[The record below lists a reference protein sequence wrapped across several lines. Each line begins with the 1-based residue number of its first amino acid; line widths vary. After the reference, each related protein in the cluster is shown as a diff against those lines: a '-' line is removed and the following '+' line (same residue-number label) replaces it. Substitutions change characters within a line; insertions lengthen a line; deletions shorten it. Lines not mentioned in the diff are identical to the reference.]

1 MIVSEIKVSG
11 IEDVE
16 KRLGNMK
23 KNAPTVV
30 SRAINRAIQNVKK
43 NMGKETSE
51 RYFITSG
58 EVKKTVNVT
67 KATKSRL
74 QAAAISQGAGIALS
88 KFKVNPKTPVRYRGA
103 SRSPKVYRAGVKKAG
118 GVKPLDGNPKSFVA
132 VMKSGHVGVFSR
144 TSAKSLPIKQLY
156 GPSVPQMVKTLW
168 IRSTA
173 TQTKRFKSELTRRS
187 TTFCEGGKTCR
198 QIFFYRRHL
207 LKL

>member
-58 EVKKTVNVT
+58 EVKRLSMSQKPQSHGFKPRQFRKVLELPCQN
-67 KATKSRL
+67 SR
-74 QAAAISQGAGIALS
+74 
-88 KFKVNPKTPVRYRGA
+88 
-103 SRSPKVYRAGVKKAG
+103 
-118 GVKPLDGNPKSFVA
+118 
-132 VMKSGHVGVFSR
+132 
-144 TSAKSLPIKQLY
+144 
-156 GPSVPQMVKTLW
+156 
-168 IRSTA
+168 
-173 TQTKRFKSELTRRS
+173 
-187 TTFCEGGKTCR
+187 
-198 QIFFYRRHL
+198 
-207 LKL
+207 

>member
-1 MIVSEIKVSG
+1 MIVSEIKASG

-103 SRSPKVYRAGVKKAG
+103 SRTPKVYRAGVKKAG

-156 GPSVPQMVKTLW
+156 GPSVPQMVKNEDIMDKINRDANETL
-168 IRSTA
+168 
-173 TQTKRFKSELTRRS
+173 QKRIDAEINNLLRR
-187 TTFCEGGKTCR
+187 G
-198 QIFFYRRHL
+198 
-207 LKL
+207 

>member
-156 GPSVPQMVKTLW
+156 GPSVPQMVTLW

-173 TQTKRFKSELTRRS
+173 TQTKRFKNELTRRS

>member
-30 SRAINRAIQNVKK
+30 SRAINRAVRNVKK

-58 EVKKTVNVT
+58 EVKKTVNVV

-74 QAAAISQGAGIALS
+74 KAAAITQGAGIALS
-88 KFKVNPKTPVRYRGA
+88 KFKVNPKTPVRYHGS
-103 SRSPKVYRAGVKKAG
+103 SRTPKVYLAGVKKAG
-118 GVKPLDGNPKSFVA
+118 GVKPLDGNPKPFIA
-132 VMKSGHVGVFSR
+132 VMGSGHVGVFSR
-144 TSAKSLPIKQLY
+144 RPRKVIQSNSY
-156 GPSVPQMVKTLW
+156 
-168 IRSTA
+168 TA
-173 TQTKRFKSELTRRS
+173 RLFRRW
-187 TTFCEGGKTCR
+187 
-198 QIFFYRRHL
+198 
-207 LKL
+207 

>member
-1 MIVSEIKVSG
+1 
-11 IEDVE
+11 
-16 KRLGNMK
+16 MK

-88 KFKVNPKTPVRYRGA
+88 KIKVNPKTPVRYREA
-103 SRSPKVYRAGVKKAG
+103 SSSPKEYRAGGKKAAQ
-118 GVKPLDGNPKSFVA
+118 PPDGNPKSFAA
-132 VMKSGHVGVFSR
+132 VMKSGHVGVSSR
-144 TSAKSLPIKQLY
+144 TSAKCLPIKQLY
-156 GPSVPQMVKTLW
+156 GPSVPQMVKNEDIMDKINRDANETL
-168 IRSTA
+168 
-173 TQTKRFKSELTRRS
+173 QKRIDAEINNLLRR
-187 TTFCEGGKTCR
+187 G
-198 QIFFYRRHL
+198 
-207 LKL
+207 

>member
-58 EVKKTVNVT
+58 EVKKTVNVD
-67 KATKSRL
+67 L
-74 QAAAISQGAGIALS
+74 CQDFGH
-88 KFKVNPKTPVRYRGA
+88 
-103 SRSPKVYRAGVKKAG
+103 KK
-118 GVKPLDGNPKSFVA
+118 LN
-132 VMKSGHVGVFSR
+132 FS
-144 TSAKSLPIKQLY
+144 L
-156 GPSVPQMVKTLW
+156 
-168 IRSTA
+168 
-173 TQTKRFKSELTRRS
+173 LT
-187 TTFCEGGKTCR
+187 
-198 QIFFYRRHL
+198 
-207 LKL
+207 

>member
-88 KFKVNPKTPVRYRGA
+88 KFKVNPT
-103 SRSPKVYRAGVKKAG
+103 KKHFLIA
-118 GVKPLDGNPKSFVA
+118 LDILLGTDNCC
-132 VMKSGHVGVFSR
+132 
-144 TSAKSLPIKQLY
+144 Y
-156 GPSVPQMVKTLW
+156 
-168 IRSTA
+168 
-173 TQTKRFKSELTRRS
+173 
-187 TTFCEGGKTCR
+187 CC
-198 QIFFYRRHL
+198 RRHQARDTIL
-207 LKL
+207 RKAAPVQNH